1 MPVDRFELPEEK
13 QELLGERIKAFNNLA
28 QGQMKI
34 EAWDAALAALGNVLK
49 VEVNTN
55 ANTVYL
61 LEVRKYKYLICLN
74 ILFQPN
80 NEKALYRKSKVYEE
94 KGRSDEC
101 LGLLRRIT
109 RLYPENKSARADLA
123 RMTAKQRKNK
133 EQEFRD
139 IGLLKHNMSHLR

>member
-1 MPVDRFELPEEK
+1 MSDL
-13 QELLGERIKAFNNLA
+13 QI
-28 QGQMKI
+28 
-34 EAWDAALAALGNVLK
+34 NVK
-49 VEVNTN
+49 SKM
-55 ANTVYL
+55 YL
-61 LEVRKYKYLICLN
+61 MILVCLN
-74 ILFQPN
+74 IIFQPN

-139 IGLLKHNMSHLR
+139 LGLLKPNLSQRSEPNDKRICNLCFVLIK

>member
-1 MPVDRFELPEEK
+1 M
-13 QELLGERIKAFNNLA
+13 IKS
-28 QGQMKI
+28 
-34 EAWDAALAALGNVLK
+34 
-49 VEVNTN
+49 
-55 ANTVYL
+55 
-61 LEVRKYKYLICLN
+61 LI
-74 ILFQPN
+74 FQPN

-94 KGRSDEC
+94 KGRTDEC

-139 IGLLKHNMSHLR
+139 GRLLNCVTSHLR